1 MKEHQ
6 EALRREQLAAELAEA
21 EAEGEGDGP
30 LGFGLGMM
38 GEGGAEGMEEGEV
51 RDLDDDVPDAD
62 ADVTGMGADE
72 ESESDEED
80 DDEENTGNAQQ
91 IPRGILQAQV
101 PQDVYREAL
110 ARGQA
115 SQFAGDSASTIDDE
129 EHSGMLQEEDLVH
142 EHELHDEEEMNMDA
156 DLDADVPDADEEY
169 EHTDTEDELSSS
181 EDESEN
187 SRLPQQAS
195 MVRSDGTQNSMD
207 VGDLASFIS
216 GPSSHIGAG
225 SSPRLRRPPRS

>member
-1 MKEHQ
+1 M
-6 EALRREQLAAELAEA
+6 AAELAEA
-21 EAEGEGDGP
+21 EAEGEGDGVP
-30 LGFGLGMM
+30 GFGLGMM
-38 GEGGAEGMEEGEV
+38 GDGEAEGVDEEEV

-62 ADVTGMGADE
+62 ATGMGADE
-72 ESESDEED
+72 EEESDED
-80 DDEENTGNAQQ
+80 DDTENTGNAQQ

-115 SQFAGDSASTIDDE
+115 SQFAGDGASTIDDE

-142 EHELHDEEEMNMDA
+142 EHELHDDEEMNMDA
-156 DLDADVPDADEEY
+156 DLDAEVPDADEEY
-169 EHTDTEDELSSS
+169 EHTDTEEELSSS

-195 MVRSDGTQNSMD
+195 MVRSDGTQNSID

-216 GPSSHIGAG
+216 GPSSHIGAS